1 MDTLH
6 QACFSIFIIV
16 WAYLTICNLVVLFR
30 KSAVRFSLLRFW
42 SIIPLGLYGPLVVL
56 YPWWRLGHLDR
67 GRQFLGIWLVL
78 WPIVSSIIAS
88 QSKTRGS
95 MGEWHSCQRSRGPF
109 YILCVDWAIIFF
121 IIVESCRY
129 PIPTGT
135 KDWTFGGG
143 LGKVMGVF
151 VILLLALQDVLLF
164 PIAAFPRYVTAPA
177 VIICRSFL
185 PAKTKPR
192 VTKWPFLFE
201 DLLSKTRNHDEK
213 LLAAV
218 LRDDS
223 IIERVA
229 RHLHYDDIVNL
240 SLTSKLMRTAIFHP
254 STETSHRQSRVE
266 SLCVSSCVDGQ
277 KSECWS
283 CDRVICAECTDQRS
297 DIIPSRVKGHFAN
310 CYAVCTYC
318 YLMSAPGGG
327 APFQAKRNM
336 QDLELQHI
344 NCCAFQKPLLEDDTV
359 SLCRYCA
366 ALDRSNITAMREAR
380 DEFYLSKTLPMN
392 VDCAICMATLSTRRS
407 RWWFCSRGRH
417 DYPPQPPQ
425 PPPPSPSPSP
435 SPEASVTQPLPQVS
449 PAIPG
454 LPTAH
459 PAPAAPHTN
468 TPTPQPP
475 APEWS
480 AFVAPTSIFAAL
492 QSLNFSYSAIRSG
505 KVYMDQFATK

>member
-277 KSECWS
+277 KSECWG
-283 CDRVICAECTDQRS
+283 CDRVICA
-297 DIIPSRVKGHFAN
+297 IKGP
-310 CYAVCTYC
+310 TS
-318 YLMSAPGGG
+318 YLPESKGISP
-327 APFQAKRNM
+327 
-336 QDLELQHI
+336 
-344 NCCAFQKPLLEDDTV
+344 TV
-359 SLCRYCA
+359 
-366 ALDRSNITAMREAR
+366 MR
-380 DEFYLSKTLPMN
+380 
-392 VDCAICMATLSTRRS
+392 
-407 RWWFCSRGRH
+407 
-417 DYPPQPPQ
+417 YPPQPPQ

-459 PAPAAPHTN
+459 PAPTAPHTN

>member
-1 MDTLH
+1 
-6 QACFSIFIIV
+6 
-16 WAYLTICNLVVLFR
+16 
-30 KSAVRFSLLRFW
+30 
-42 SIIPLGLYGPLVVL
+42 
-56 YPWWRLGHLDR
+56 
-67 GRQFLGIWLVL
+67 
-78 WPIVSSIIAS
+78 
-88 QSKTRGS
+88 
-95 MGEWHSCQRSRGPF
+95 
-109 YILCVDWAIIFF
+109 
-121 IIVESCRY
+121 
-129 PIPTGT
+129 
-135 KDWTFGGG
+135 
-143 LGKVMGVF
+143 MGVF

-254 STETSHRQSRVE
+254 SIETSHRQSRVE

-277 KSECWS
+277 KSECWG

-344 NCCAFQKPLLEDDTV
+344 NC
-359 SLCRYCA
+359 Y
-366 ALDRSNITAMREAR
+366 RSNITAMREAR
-380 DEFYLSKTLPMN
+380 DEFYLSKTLP
-392 VDCAICMATLSTRRS
+392 S
-407 RWWFCSRGRH
+407 
-417 DYPPQPPQ
+417 YPPQPPQ